1 MSALTRAILQEM
13 ANPRQWKLLVF
24 ASSALTLVLLLVV
37 SAHLFL
43 SHRTGGGLALNAPT
57 IVIQVKKLNQMTTV
71 KYSLQRVV
79 GMTEA
84 KNPFGEESILLMV
97 QGQALAGVDLSTVK
111 PDDVSISRAGVVS
124 IKLPPAKL
132 FHVFLD
138 EEQTKVWDR
147 HITWWTPW
155 VPYDPDLEHKARLAA
170 EQDVRSAAL
179 KMGILGEAQRNAE
192 AAVTS
197 FLRAF
202 QVEVDFKAA
211 SGLPT

>member
-1 MSALTRAILQEM
+1 MRDQREWKFLALG
-13 ANPRQWKLLVF
+13 
-24 ASSALTLVLLLVV
+24 SSALCLLLLFAV
-37 SAHLFL
+37 SIDLFL
-43 SHRTGGGLALNAPT
+43 SHRAGMGLPLNAPT
-57 IVIQVKKLNQMTTV
+57 IVVQVKKLNQLTTV

-79 GMTEA
+79 GMTGA

-97 QGQALAGVDLSTVK
+97 QGQALAGVDLSTVT
-111 PDDVSISRAGVVS
+111 PDDVSVTRSGTVN

-138 EEQTKVWDR
+138 EKQTKVWDR
-147 HITWWTPW
+147 HITWWTPR
-155 VPYDPDLEHKARLAA
+155 VPYDPDLEHKARLTA
-170 EQDVRSAAL
+170 EQDVRPAAL

-202 QVEVDFKAA
+202 QVEVDFKPA

>member
-1 MSALTRAILQEM
+1 MRDQRE
-13 ANPRQWKLLVF
+13 WKLL
-24 ASSALTLVLLLVV
+24 ALGSSALCLLLLFAV
-37 SAHLFL
+37 SIDLFL
-43 SHRTGGGLALNAPT
+43 SHRAGMGLPLNAPT
-57 IVIQVKKLNQMTTV
+57 IVVQVKKLNQLTTV
-71 KYSLQRVV
+71 KYRLQRVV

-97 QGQALAGVDLSTVK
+97 QGQALAGVDLSTVT
-111 PDDVSISRAGVVS
+111 PDDVSVTRSGTVN

-138 EEQTKVWDR
+138 EKQTKVWDR

-170 EQDVRSAAL
+170 EQDVRAAAL

-202 QVEVDFKAA
+202 QVEVNFKPA